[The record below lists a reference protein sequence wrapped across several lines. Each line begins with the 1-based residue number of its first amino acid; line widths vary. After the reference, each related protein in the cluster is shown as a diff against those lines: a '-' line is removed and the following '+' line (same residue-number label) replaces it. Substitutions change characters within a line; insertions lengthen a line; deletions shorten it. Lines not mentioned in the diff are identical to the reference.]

1 MAAICG
7 AKGSHLWSE
16 GQPFVERRAAICGA
30 KGSHLWS
37 EWQPFVERMAAEHLL
52 SAHYASLILL
62 SAHYASV
69 MLFFLSCLQAAH
81 TTTANHADKVH
92 GKNRLG

>member
-1 MAAICG
+1 
-7 AKGSHLWSE
+7 
-16 GQPFVERRAAICGA
+16 
-30 KGSHLWS
+30 
-37 EWQPFVERMAAEHLL
+37 MAAEHLLSAHYASLILL